1 MSAIS
6 GLVSRQVMPAC
17 GSLCFFCPAMRAR
30 SRQPVKR
37 YKKLIADIF
46 PRNQEEGPNDR
57 KIGKLCEYAAKNPL
71 RIPKIT
77 CSLEQR
83 CYKELRIENFQSAKI
98 VMCIY
103 RKLLVTC
110 KEQMT
115 LFASSLL
122 GIINT
127 LMDQT
132 RQDDIQVI
140 GCKTLFDFVNNQK
153 DGTYMFN
160 LEGFIP
166 KLCQFA
172 QEEGEDER
180 AKGLRAAGLQALS
193 SMVWFMGQHSH
204 ISVEFDNVV
213 SVVLENYGGPMR
225 SSENLDT
232 DKQGPQSRWVQEVL
246 KNEGHVTPL
255 PGVIT
260 RVPSWRTI
268 VNERG
273 EVNMTEE
280 DSQNPCFWSRVCLHN
295 MAKLGKEATTIRRVL
310 ESLFRYFDNGNLWSL
325 ENGLAIPV
333 LKDMQFLMDNSG
345 QNTHVLLSILIK
357 HLDHKNVL
365 KEPSMQ
371 LDIVEVTT
379 ALAQHVKADPSV
391 AIIGAVSD
399 AMRHLRKSIHCSLDD
414 ANLGAEIKNWNKN
427 LREVVDKCL
436 TEFAYKVG
444 DAGPILNIM
453 AVMLEN
459 ISNITVIARTTIS
472 AVYRTAQIV
481 ASLPNLSYQNKA
493 FPEALFHQLLPAM
506 VHPDHETRVGAHRIF
521 SVVLV
526 PSSVSPC
533 PSSTNRVSDLSRTL
547 SRTVSVFSSSAA
559 LFDKLRRDKT
569 STRENVFQDSKNNAH
584 EGEQISNGMLARLQ
598 SSTSRVYSMKNP
610 LVPSTSDENPVNS
623 LNKETEAG
631 SLRLSSR
638 QITLLLSSIWTQS
651 ISPANTPQNYEAI
664 SHTYSLVLLFSRTK
678 NSSDEALIRSFQL
691 AFSLRNIALKQEEP
705 LPPSR
710 RRSLFALATSMILFT
725 SKAYNIIP
733 LIYCTKVVLTEKMI
747 DPFLHLVEDCKLQ
760 AVSTE
765 SGHPGIVYG
774 SKEDDSSALK
784 SLSEI
789 DVTGNQSRE
798 FFAAEIAKSL
808 GNLAKFEAST
818 IQEKLLNEFL
828 PDDVCPLGAQLFM
841 DTPKQIDQVASE
853 DNSLME
859 GTPLFTLDDVFL
871 DSLEDQ
877 TTQTTE
883 TVFQDTDLLSVNQLL
898 ESVLETTQQVGRLSV
913 TAPDVSYKEMAHH
926 CETLLMGKQQKMS
939 HVMSVQL
946 KQESLMN
953 VSLQNHDDEIRKVTN
968 PFLEQNIIA
977 SPQLPL
983 VGTVQVRCGAE
994 YQHHP
999 NFFRLPASSP
1009 FDNFLKA
1016 AVTVRR
1022 RCLPFASCPVVLQEC
1037 SDTAWIFKEL
1047 KLQADSRGPESPL
1060 ADPSPSLS
1068 MSTTYIA
1075 SALVG
1080 SFAIAYVC
1088 DHLVSDK
1095 KIFGGTTPRTVS
1107 NKEWWEETD
1116 RKFQAWPRTGGPPV
1130 VMNPITRQNFIVKSQ
1145 DS

>member
-6 GLVSRQVMPAC
+6 GVISRQVMPAC

-71 RIPKIT
+71 RIPRIT

-110 KEQMT
+110 KEQMP

-122 GIINT
+122 SIINT
-127 LMDQT
+127 LLDQT
-132 RQDDIQVI
+132 RQVDIQVI
-140 GCKTLFDFVNNQK
+140 GCETLFGFINNQK

-180 AKGLRAAGLQALS
+180 EKSLRAAGLQALS

-204 ISVEFDNVV
+204 ISEEFDNVV
-213 SVVLENYGGPMR
+213 SAVLESYGGPKKG
-225 SSENLDT
+225 SENLDT

-246 KNEGHVTPL
+246 KNEGHVKPS
-255 PGVIT
+255 PEVIT
-260 RVPSWRTI
+260 GVPSWRTV

-295 MAKLGKEATTIRRVL
+295 MAKLGKEATTTRRVL

-325 ENGLAIPV
+325 ENGLAFPV

-371 LDIVEVTT
+371 LDIVGVTT
-379 ALAQHVKADPSV
+379 ALAQHAKVNPSV

-427 LREVVDKCL
+427 FREVVDKCL
-436 TEFAYKVG
+436 TELVYKVG
-444 DAGPILNIM
+444 DAGPILDIM

-481 ASLPNLSYQNKA
+481 ASLPNLSYQNKV

-506 VHPDHETRVGAHRIF
+506 LHPDHETRVGAHRIF

-526 PSSVSPC
+526 PSSLPFLTSYGGI
-533 PSSTNRVSDLSRTL
+533 
-547 SRTVSVFSSSAA
+547 
-559 LFDKLRRDKT
+559 KLPPGKMPVKT
-569 STRENVFQDSKNNAH
+569 AKNNAH
-584 EGEQISNGMLARLQ
+584 EGEQISNGMLARLK
-598 SSTSRVYSMKNP
+598 SSTSRVYSMRNS
-610 LVPSTSDENPVNS
+610 LVPSTSDENPVNN

-638 QITLLLSSIWTQS
+638 QIALLLSSIWTQS

-664 SHTYSLVLLFSRTK
+664 AHTYSLVLLFSRTK
-678 NSSDEALIRSFQL
+678 NCSDKTLIRSFQL

-705 LPPSR
+705 LSPSR

-747 DPFLHLVEDCKLQ
+747 DPFLHLVEDRKLQ

-765 SGHPGIVYG
+765 SGHPAIVYG
-774 SKEDDSSALK
+774 STEDDSSALK

-808 GNLAKFEAST
+808 GNLENIEVST
-818 IQEKLLNEFL
+818 TQEKLLSEFL

-841 DTPKQIDQVASE
+841 DTPKQTDQIDSK
-853 DNSLME
+853 DNSPME
-859 GTPLFTLDDVFL
+859 DTPFFTLDDVFL
-871 DSLEDQ
+871 DSLEGQ

-883 TVFQDTDLLSVNQLL
+883 IVSQDSDLLSVNQLL
-898 ESVLETTQQVGRLSV
+898 ELVCYLYHSLLLS
-913 TAPDVSYKEMAHH
+913 AF
-926 CETLLMGKQQKMS
+926 C
-939 HVMSVQL
+939 
-946 KQESLMN
+946 
-953 VSLQNHDDEIRKVTN
+953 
-968 PFLEQNIIA
+968 F
-977 SPQLPL
+977 
-983 VGTVQVRCGAE
+983 
-994 YQHHP
+994 
-999 NFFRLPASSP
+999 
-1009 FDNFLKA
+1009 
-1016 AVTVRR
+1016 
-1022 RCLPFASCPVVLQEC
+1022 
-1037 SDTAWIFKEL
+1037 
-1047 KLQADSRGPESPL
+1047 
-1060 ADPSPSLS
+1060 
-1068 MSTTYIA
+1068 
-1075 SALVG
+1075 
-1080 SFAIAYVC
+1080 
-1088 DHLVSDK
+1088 
-1095 KIFGGTTPRTVS
+1095 
-1107 NKEWWEETD
+1107 
-1116 RKFQAWPRTGGPPV
+1116 
-1130 VMNPITRQNFIVKSQ
+1130 
-1145 DS
+1145 

>member
-140 GCKTLFDFVNNQK
+140 GCKTLFDFVNNQ
-153 DGTYMFN
+153 
-160 LEGFIP
+160 
-166 KLCQFA
+166 FA

-255 PGVIT
+255 PG
-260 RVPSWRTI
+260 SLQGFLL
-268 VNERG
+268 G
-273 EVNMTEE
+273 EQLE

-345 QNTHVLLSILIK
+345 QNTH

-472 AVYRTAQIV
+472 AVYRTAQI
-481 ASLPNLSYQNKA
+481 A

-610 LVPSTSDENPVNS
+610 LVPSTSDENP
-623 LNKETEAG
+623 EAG

-926 CETLLMGKQQKMS
+926 CETLLMGKQQKI
-939 HVMSVQL
+939 L

-953 VSLQNHDDEIRKVTN
+953 VSLQNHDDEIR
-968 PFLEQNIIA
+968 EGY
-977 SPQLPL
+977 QLL
-983 VGTVQVRCGAE
+983 SLNKISLQAHNYRFVGTVQVRCGAE

-1047 KLQADSRGPESPL
+1047 DELFSCIYGIVNITFNDTG
-1060 ADPSPSLS
+1060 LS